1 MHELGVVSHVIK
13 EVESVAKENNVQK
26 IISLTLEVGEVS
38 TIVPDL
44 FKDCFE
50 WSKKKSE
57 YMQDCELNLVI
68 LEGVTYC
75 QDCGE
80 TYGTVK
86 YGKTCP
92 HCGSKNTYLVT
103 GNEVMIKDIQVE

>member
-13 EVESVAKENNVQK
+13 EVEEVAKENNVEK
-26 IISLTLEVGEVS
+26 VISLTLEVGEVS

-57 YMQDCELNLVI
+57 CMKDCELHLVI
-68 LEGVTYC
+68 IEGITYC

-80 TYGTVK
+80 TYATSK
-86 YGKTCP
+86 YGKICP

-103 GNEVMIKDIQVE
+103 GNEVIIRDIQVE

>member
-1 MHELGVVSHVIK
+1 MHELGVVSHIIK
-13 EVESVAKENNVQK
+13 EVEAVAKENNVQK
-26 IISLTLEVGEVS
+26 VISLTLEVGEVS

-44 FKDCFE
+44 FKDCFD
-50 WSKKKSE
+50 WSKKKTE
-57 YMQDCELNLVI
+57 FMQDCKLNLVI
-68 LEGVTYC
+68 LEAVTYC

-80 TYGTVK
+80 TYSTTK
-86 YGKTCP
+86 HGKTCP

>member
-13 EVESVAKENNVQK
+13 EVETVAKENNVK
-26 IISLTLEVGEVS
+26 KVISLTLEVGEVS

-50 WSKKKSE
+50 WSKKKTE
-57 YMQDCELNLVI
+57 FMQDCELNLVI
-68 LEGVTYC
+68 LAAVTYC

-80 TYGTVK
+80 TFSTTK
-86 YGKTCP
+86 HGKVCP
-92 HCGSKNTYLVT
+92 HCGSNKTYLIT
-103 GNEVMIKDIQVE
+103 GNEVTIKDIQVE